1 MHSFQPSRGRILF
14 EVFCALAV
22 VASMVGAWQQ
32 TQASALLTAAA
43 AAGLYA
49 MVRLFDLGRREPTQV
64 EEPQRIEFE
73 PEAQDAVPATPA
85 AQMPLAAVE
94 PPPPAPEAGSEEPE
108 PVEPAPRTGA
118 GRRKG
123 GSRKSGGRRA
133 SAPKAAEVIEF
144 APAEEAEPAP
154 LPEVAPPV
162 HLEEPEVAETPI
174 SEEADIETPEFPVE
188 PAHVP
193 HAPLFEPEPFVRMPR
208 QAFGRRGR
216 I

>member
-49 MVRLFDLGRREPTQV
+49 MVRLFDLIRHEPVQA

-73 PEAQDAVPATPA
+73 PEAEVAVPVHEDVVVPFA
-85 AQMPLAAVE
+85 
-94 PPPPAPEAGSEEPE
+94 
-108 PVEPAPRTGA
+108 PVEPQPVTETAVEQAEIAEPAAPRTGA

-123 GSRKSGGRRA
+123 GSRKSVGRRA
-133 SAPKAAEVIEF
+133 SASKAKAVEVAPVVVAEPELQAEPASPVHFDEPEAAETPV
-144 APAEEAEPAP
+144 AEEAD
-154 LPEVAPPV
+154 L
-162 HLEEPEVAETPI
+162 
-174 SEEADIETPEFPVE
+174 ETPEFHVE
-188 PAHVP
+188 PAHQVP
-193 HAPLFEPEPFVRMPR
+193 HAPLFEPEPFVRMQR

>member
-1 MHSFQPSRGRILF
+1 MHRFQPSRGRILL

-43 AAGLYA
+43 AAGLLA
-49 MVRLFDLGRREPTQV
+49 MVRLFDLGRREPAGA
-64 EEPQRIEFE
+64 EEPQRVEFE
-73 PEAQDAVPATPA
+73 PEIQVEVPAA
-85 AQMPLAAVE
+85 LAVE
-94 PPPPAPEAGSEEPE
+94 QPVAVVEPLPTPQLVSEEPE
-108 PVEPAPRTGA
+108 SVEPAPRTGN

-133 SAPKAAEVIEF
+133 GAAKKVEVIELAPPEEVDVADLPLAAVEVAEAAP
-144 APAEEAEPAP
+144 APAE
-154 LPEVAPPV
+154 PV
-162 HLEEPEVAETPI
+162 
-174 SEEADIETPEFPVE
+174 
-188 PAHVP
+188 HVP
-193 HAPLFEPEPFVRMPR
+193 HAPLFEPEPFVRMQR

>member
-49 MVRLFDLGRREPTQV
+49 MVRLFDLGRHDPVRV

-73 PEAQDAVPATPA
+73 PEAHVVLSAVPADEE
-85 AQMPLAAVE
+85 PLAMVE
-94 PPPPAPEAGSEEPE
+94 PMPTPKLGSGEPE
-108 PVEPAPRTGA
+108 PVEPAPRASA

-123 GSRKSGGRRA
+123 GSRKGSGRRA
-133 SAPKAAEVIEF
+133 SARKAAEVIEF
-144 APAEEAEPAP
+144 ATVEDAEPAP
-154 LPEVAPPV
+154 PAEVAVPE
-162 HLEEPEVAETPI
+162 HHEEPEVVGLTAPEETVV
-174 SEEADIETPEFPVE
+174 EMPEFPVE